1 MEAVQPKKKQTSRRS
16 QASHKRSASPSREEV
31 VLSAPPSPLASLEDL
46 GLDFSDLT
54 SPSTAE
60 ESPMDSG
67 VSPGT
72 VISSPA
78 RHPTVINELNE
89 LSSPHAS
96 PTCSPTHASSSSRST
111 HQSPTVTHH
120 PHPSPVHVTSS
131 ITHQSPTTSASPL
144 PTYSPPRTNTSPL
157 SRDRPPR
164 VEPFEDE
171 AETTVELASGVRRP
185 SAGRERDTREGER
198 VISAGGGIGEEVS
211 VFGERRTSA
220 SPLGLQSTVGE
231 RGTLLPL
238 SWAMENLGIRDRKDS
253 ACSSSCE
260 ASSSL
265 MSLESPSGSKSHS
278 CQNVALCRG
287 EHSDTAGSQTD
298 VSLVSGVGYESNASS
313 CTATAGFGEDGDDE
327 EEENDGEEDLV
338 EECPKPLFKSVACP
352 EAGSATA
359 AAVVPGEGPGAG
371 RTATKTRV
379 PLLNHKLWA
388 TTRSRSLS
396 EVRADVA
403 RPEVLVV
410 ENTSYIVKT
419 NVQPR
424 LRKVPNLEANL
435 EKQQLELQQEQQEDS
450 RESLSSGEGA
460 VTAGRQAF
468 AKRHV
473 GRLRRQM
480 SAECAAPSE
489 WSVGEK
495 PRDASALYSVAAL
508 PRTKV
513 KLVKEGSVQVCQ
525 VRHRSSLVVKILSS
539 RLLRRWETQ
548 YVHLDD
554 DGLFSDTPGGTQ
566 ECLVP
571 YSRME
576 DVHVVVPWG
585 TSGHKYCV
593 RIVVRDGSILLQ
605 ASNSYIRDQWLH
617 SILWKKNV
625 YKYRN
630 LLRAA
635 TRPDVVLKELKTLV
649 ELSLATPLHDHS
661 VCQVPLE
668 LASSIL
674 TQGENRLSRQMSE
687 EIIVTLAP
695 LLENNQP
702 SQEIC
707 NFFSR
712 HCTDNPRS
720 CLVLD
725 MFTPVVTRILKHN
738 VDFGKYPHVRRFVQD
753 YIQALNTQNDGLRV
767 VQQFIHNMHGPT
779 SSCPHLRV
787 LPNVVAVCTAA
798 VCNLTE
804 LHKSS
809 ERLNN
814 TNIDELSQHLN
825 CYLSILA
832 VICEY
837 EDWRPG
843 LAQLLQPIPFPDQAL
858 ADENFIRQ
866 ITAVVERIGTD
877 PRCDVHQMVLGT
889 REDKEGW
896 LQILCPSSLACV
908 DEGTAWANMLE
919 VLINC
924 CCKRKKFL
932 RLLSKSLGACML
944 LALRGNTTAQDVLC
958 LMLEWKQVDGAD
970 QSLQVVTTLQST
982 PTGKKRYQ
990 ALCERQMHL
999 RELQQKGGPRK
1010 LTLPSCSTDTDVI
1023 RLLSSGSFGNL
1034 EFLCLAFTRVTSA
1047 CAEQLIKL
1055 PTLRYL
1061 NLWATQF
1068 GDVGLQL
1075 ISEHLHKLQ
1084 VLNLCET
1091 PVTDK
1096 GLGSLSSL
1104 KNLRKLNLNSTSLSA
1119 QTFEELKECLPALH
1133 ECDVRYTDAW

>member
-1 MEAVQPKKKQTSRRS
+1 MHADAPHPASSLPNPYHHHPSAAASASTALGTAAVAAAAAHYKCHSRTSPPRGANRPRSSGGGAGDGGNGGGGSGNGTSQFCDACNTACMFMNGRRRKFQARYEGYVLVKKVSTPEMSRSSSKSFLPYIMANGDATPQAKQDSYLLGKPHERYERRHSYSDILDESEVPQHHQQHQQQVPDAPAHSFPCVPLPLFGRSVSHCQGDWIQPYSPAEEQPKPCSPDGRPPAGPPPPPPQMPWGKMVNLTDAEVEHSGRASLKTSPPSGRSTPARGTEPEGYPGPRKPRRHSAMIEKLACGHQRLCRKKSRS
-16 QASHKRSASPSREEV
+16 QDNLSGGSGGSRKGSRGVEVLNNSIVLPPSTSLSSNLSRSEGSIHNVHALTVAGGIGAEDVSMTIGNLRVDEWARLPKRLLHRVTGEVGQLVFDLEGWREEYV
-31 VLSAPPSPLASLEDL
+31 VLSD
-46 GLDFSDLT
+46 
-54 SPSTAE
+54 
-60 ESPMDSG
+60 
-67 VSPGT
+67 
-72 VISSPA
+72 
-78 RHPTVINELNE
+78 
-89 LSSPHAS
+89 
-96 PTCSPTHASSSSRST
+96 
-111 HQSPTVTHH
+111 
-120 PHPSPVHVTSS
+120 
-131 ITHQSPTTSASPL
+131 
-144 PTYSPPRTNTSPL
+144 
-157 SRDRPPR
+157 
-164 VEPFEDE
+164 
-171 AETTVELASGVRRP
+171 
-185 SAGRERDTREGER
+185 
-198 VISAGGGIGEEVS
+198 
-211 VFGERRTSA
+211 
-220 SPLGLQSTVGE
+220 
-231 RGTLLPL
+231 
-238 SWAMENLGIRDRKDS
+238 
-253 ACSSSCE
+253 
-260 ASSSL
+260 
-265 MSLESPSGSKSHS
+265 
-278 CQNVALCRG
+278 VAL
-287 EHSDTAGSQTD
+287 
-298 VSLVSGVGYESNASS
+298 
-313 CTATAGFGEDGDDE
+313 
-327 EEENDGEEDLV
+327 
-338 EECPKPLFKSVACP
+338 
-352 EAGSATA
+352 
-359 AAVVPGEGPGAG
+359 VV
-371 RTATKTRV
+371 R
-379 PLLNHKLWA
+379 
-388 TTRSRSLS
+388 
-396 EVRADVA
+396 
-403 RPEVLVV
+403 
-410 ENTSYIVKT
+410 
-419 NVQPR
+419 
-424 LRKVPNLEANL
+424 
-435 EKQQLELQQEQQEDS
+435 
-450 RESLSSGEGA
+450 
-460 VTAGRQAF
+460 
-468 AKRHV
+468 
-473 GRLRRQM
+473 
-480 SAECAAPSE
+480 
-489 WSVGEK
+489 
-495 PRDASALYSVAAL
+495 
-508 PRTKV
+508 
-513 KLVKEGSVQVCQ
+513 
-525 VRHRSSLVVKILSS
+525 
-539 RLLRRWETQ
+539 
-548 YVHLDD
+548 
-554 DGLFSDTPGGTQ
+554 TPGGTQ